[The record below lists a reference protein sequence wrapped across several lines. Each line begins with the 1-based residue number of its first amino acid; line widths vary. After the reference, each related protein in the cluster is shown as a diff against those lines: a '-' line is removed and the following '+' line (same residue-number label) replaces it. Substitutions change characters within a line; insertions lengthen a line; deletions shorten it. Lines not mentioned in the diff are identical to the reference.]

1 MRLNYLLSGEVIFRK
16 LLKDTFN
23 SAQNIISITNLI
35 EATMRQNNIFK
46 NLPDA
51 SKEEVIEKLISNEN
65 LLIERIVSHGQ
76 KSPPDFWYDQDRNEI
91 VFLLQGEAEISY
103 DDGENY
109 ILVPGDYLNIPAHK
123 KHRVERTFER
133 GETIWLAVYY

>member
-1 MRLNYLLSGEVIFRK
+1 
-16 LLKDTFN
+16 
-23 SAQNIISITNLI
+23 
-35 EATMRQNNIFK
+35 MRQNNIFK

-65 LLIERIVSHGQ
+65 VLIERIVSHGQ

-91 VFLLQGEAEISY
+91 VFLLQGEAEISF
-103 DDGENY
+103 DDGENS
-109 ILVPGDYLNIPAHK
+109 ILIPGDYINIPAHK
-123 KHRVERTFER
+123 KHRVEQTFEQ